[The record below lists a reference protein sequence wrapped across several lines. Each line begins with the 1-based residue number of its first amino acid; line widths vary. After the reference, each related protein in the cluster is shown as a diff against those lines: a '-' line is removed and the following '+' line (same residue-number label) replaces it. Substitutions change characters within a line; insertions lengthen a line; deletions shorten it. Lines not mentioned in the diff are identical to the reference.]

1 MRDLFKVSVL
11 AMAIAA
17 MPGTVLSAGLGK
29 INVLS
34 GLGQPLNAEVDLSAT
49 RDELS
54 GMQANLA
61 SVEAFRRAGIQYV
74 ALMTDI
80 RVRVDKKPDGTP
92 YLKIT
97 SNQPVNDPFLDLLI
111 EVNWSQGRLQREYT
125 FLLDPPAEAI
135 KPAPIALGPSAA
147 PRVAAAPMPQAP
159 AKTAP
164 GEVVAQPR
172 PVAPR
177 PEPEV
182 RASAPVEVKTAAPS
196 QPAPSS
202 GGTPAEWEVKRGD
215 TLAKIAGEMSYEG
228 VNLDQMLV
236 AIYRDNEDAFISQNM
251 NRLRTGK
258 ILRIPSREAVSAVDP
273 AEARRTV
280 RAQAADFNAY
290 RRKLAEAARAVDVPE
305 EQVSQQSASGKITA
319 SVEDKT
325 PAPAEANDQLKVS
338 RTEPGN
344 EAAALQGKLAALEEE
359 TVAREKALREANER
373 VAELEKNLHDLQKLL
388 ELKNESLAE
397 LQKQASAPTPEAAP
411 IQPPAP
417 KVVEEIKPAAASQ
430 PAETAEPPKTAEA
443 PPPAPL
449 AQKAAGPAPKRV
461 KAPAPPPPEPS
472 LIDDLLE
479 NRLLLAGGVGLIGL
493 LGLVAVRQRR
503 KARQEQTEMVPST
516 TSVSLGTN
524 SVFGSTGGQSVDTSA
539 SSLQTDFS
547 RASISAIDADEG
559 VDPVAEAD
567 VYMAYGRDAQAEE
580 ILLDALKSDP
590 TRTAIH
596 AKLLEIYAA
605 RKNMKQFE
613 TLAGELYAQTG
624 GAGPDW
630 EKAAALGRKVDP
642 DNPLYGAAPKPE
654 MAAPEP
660 AAPMVDTTVIVSSPE
675 KLAGL
680 TDAVETPQSQPEE
693 NPFLASTVIVDK
705 AAAAAEATPPALDFD
720 LDLGEPDAPEAESAG
735 ASKGEPVQAP
745 VEALQPEAA
754 GLESLDFDLGLDLK
768 ETPEGSVANAEPD
781 TPEIPQ
787 ASPTSE
793 DQADLEFKLPDMS
806 GASAELDLSK
816 LDFDLD
822 LSPAS
827 ADAPPPATP
836 EDTLPQMAA
845 APAPEAEIDFDFD
858 LDVEPAAAQEPVKEL
873 DLASISL
880 DLDRPAEEDM
890 DAAAQSGDEEQEA
903 ATKLELA
910 KAYEEMGDRE
920 GARELL
926 QEVMKEG
933 DATHQQRAR
942 EMLAELV

>member
-54 GMQANLA
+54 GMQASLA
-61 SVEAFRRAGIQYV
+61 SVEAFRQAGIEYV
-74 ALMTDI
+74 ATMTDI

-92 YLKIT
+92 YLKVT
-97 SNQPVNDPFLDLLI
+97 TNQPVNDPFLDLLI

-135 KPAPIALGPSAA
+135 KPAPIALSPSTPASAA
-147 PRVAAAPMPQAP
+147 ARPIPPAP
-159 AKTAP
+159 ARMAP
-164 GEVVAQPR
+164 VEVVAQPK

-182 RASAPVEVKTAAPS
+182 RAGAPADVKAAARPEPAVPSARA
-196 QPAPSS
+196 
-202 GGTPAEWEVKRGD
+202 PAEWEVRRGD
-215 TLAKIAGEMSYEG
+215 TLAKIAGETGYEG

-258 ILRIPSREAVSAVDP
+258 ILQIPSRETVSAVDP

-290 RRKLAEAARAVDVPE
+290 RRKLAEAARAVDVAE
-305 EQVSQQSASGKITA
+305 EEVSQQSASGKISA
-319 SVEDKT
+319 SVEDKI

-338 RTEPGN
+338 RTAPGS
-344 EAAALQGKLAALEEE
+344 EATALQGKLAALEEE
-359 TVAREKALREANER
+359 TVAKEKALREANER
-373 VAELEKNLHDLQKLL
+373 VAELEKNLGDLQKLL
-388 ELKNESLAE
+388 ELKNQSLAE
-397 LQKQASAPTPEAAP
+397 LQKQASAATPEPAP
-411 IQPPAP
+411 VAPPAP
-417 KVVEEIKPAAASQ
+417 TAVKEVKPVSAGQPAQ
-430 PAETAEPPKTAEA
+430 TTEPPKPAETA
-443 PPPAPL
+443 PPAPV
-449 AQKAAGPAPKRV
+449 AQKAAEPAPKRP
-461 KAPAPPPPEPS
+461 KAPVPPPPEPS
-472 LIDDLLE
+472 LVDDLLE
-479 NRLLLAGGVGLIGL
+479 NRLLLAGGAGLIGL

-503 KARQEQTEMVPST
+503 KAKQDQMEVAPST
-516 TSVSLGTN
+516 TSVSLGAN

-624 GAGPDW
+624 GTGVDW

-642 DNPLYGAAPKPE
+642 ANPLYGAAPKPE
-654 MAAPEP
+654 TAAAEP
-660 AAPMVDTTVIVSSPE
+660 AVSMADTTVIVSSPE
-675 KLAGL
+675 KLAGW
-680 TDAVETPQSQPEE
+680 TDSEATPPQTEPEE
-693 NPFLASTVIVDK
+693 NPFLASTVILDK
-705 AAAAAEATPPALDFD
+705 AAASAEAVPPALDFD
-720 LDLGEPDAPEAESAG
+720 LDLGEPSAPELESADAPA
-735 ASKGEPVQAP
+735 
-745 VEALQPEAA
+745 EALAPEPPAF
-754 GLESLDFDLGLDLK
+754 ESLDFDLGLDLK
-768 ETPEGSVANAEPD
+768 DTPTEPEAEPE
-781 TPEIPQ
+781 PEPAGAETAD
-787 ASPTSE
+787 ASVSE
-793 DQADLEFKLPDMS
+793 AGEVDLEFKLPEMS
-806 GASAELDLSK
+806 EPAAELDLSK

-822 LSPAS
+822 LSPA
-827 ADAPPPATP
+827 A
-836 EDTLPQMAA
+836 EDTLPPGTPAETVPQIEATV
-845 APAPEAEIDFDFD
+845 APAAEVDFDFD
-858 LDVEPAAAQEPVKEL
+858 LDAEPGAPLEPSKQL
-873 DLASISL
+873 DLSSISL
-880 DLDRPAEEDM
+880 DLDQPVDSS
-890 DAAAQSGDEEQEA
+890 DAAADSSEEEQEA